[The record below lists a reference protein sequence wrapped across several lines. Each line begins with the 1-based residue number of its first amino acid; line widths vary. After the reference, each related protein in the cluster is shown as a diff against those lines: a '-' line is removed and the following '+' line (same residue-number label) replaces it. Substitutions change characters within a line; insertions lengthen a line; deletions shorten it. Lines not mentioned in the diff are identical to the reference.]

1 MAIRN
6 LIEVLETLLMQH
18 EQMIALS
25 EQKKQALI
33 VNNVELLN
41 EMVNKEARLL
51 KLIVEMES
59 KRVQAVNGFL
69 AEQGLKPASSTR
81 VADIVRMVTVAEDKL
96 ALSNIA
102 DRLSATVEKL
112 RALNDLNVK
121 LTQQSIEFN
130 DFSLDLLAGGYD
142 DQDYVYKR
150 PSDQTYPGHNLKIF
164 DSKA

>member
-1 MAIRN
+1 MAIRS
-6 LIEVLETLLMQH
+6 LIEVLETLLVQH

-51 KLIVEMES
+51 KLIVEMEN
-59 KRVQAVNGFL
+59 KRVQSVNGFL
-69 AEQGLKPASSTR
+69 AEQGMKPASSTR
-81 VADIVRMVTVAEDKL
+81 VADIVRMVTVADDKL
-96 ALSNIA
+96 ALSDVA

-112 RALNDLNVK
+112 RALNDVNMK

-150 PSDQTYPGHNLKIF
+150 PTDSSQAQHKLKLF